1 MDEIKK
7 IEKKSVI
14 GKDRAVDLS
23 NEVQEITDQYIKKI
37 DEILLQKEN
46 EIRQV

>member
-1 MDEIKK
+1 MKLKK
-7 IEKKSVI
+7 LRKKVWL

>member
-1 MDEIKK
+1 M
-7 IEKKSVI
+7 I